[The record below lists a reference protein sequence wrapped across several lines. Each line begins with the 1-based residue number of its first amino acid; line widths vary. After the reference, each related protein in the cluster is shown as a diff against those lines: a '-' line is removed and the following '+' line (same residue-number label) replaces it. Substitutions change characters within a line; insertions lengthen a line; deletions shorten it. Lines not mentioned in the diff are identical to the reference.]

1 MGVNFFDMIFS
12 RYSSPFDLLDG
23 YIQTGQFT
31 SFISKFIDIH
41 EEEKVWEIWLNKAT
55 GKTWGEFR
63 DLVIPPEIET
73 PDISLHKSLHRY

>member
-1 MGVNFFDMIFS
+1 MIFS

-31 SFISKFIDIH
+31 SFISQFIDIH

-55 GKTWGEFR
+55 GMGRIQRLSNTAGN
-63 DLVIPPEIET
+63 
-73 PDISLHKSLHRY
+73 